1 MSEYGLSGRL
11 SSAASLVRVG
21 ARLADIGTDHAYLP
35 ITLLK
40 CGKIKSAV
48 CSDVN
53 EGPLARAK
61 ENVEEAGLSS
71 AVTLM
76 LCPGAASL
84 SGMAITDYA
93 VCGMGGELIA
103 SIIEEAPHLRDGDI
117 RLILQPMSKAEA
129 LRKYLWEN
137 GFSIDREVYSSD
149 DGKYYVCL
157 LAHFSGQREAYT
169 DSELYF
175 GKSVREAAESKEGRA
190 YIEAK
195 LSSLRRARDGK
206 AKSGKTDSK
215 EAQIVNKIEH
225 LLVKG

>member
-11 SSAASLVRVG
+11 SSAASLVREG
-21 ARLADIGTDHAYLP
+21 ARLADVGTDHAYLP
-35 ITLLK
+35 IALLK
-40 CGKIKSAV
+40 CGKINSAV
-48 CSDVN
+48 CSDIN
-53 EGPLARAK
+53 EGPLARAR
-61 ENVEEAGLSS
+61 ENVEKAGLSS

-76 LCPGAASL
+76 LSSGAASL
-84 SGMAITDYA
+84 SGMAITDYT

-103 SIIEEAPHLRDGDI
+103 SIIEDAPHLKDRNI

-129 LRKYLWEN
+129 LRKYLWDN

-157 LAHFSGQREAYT
+157 LAHFSGNVEPYT
-169 DSELYF
+169 VGELYF
-175 GKSVREAAESKEGRA
+175 GKNVAEAAGTEDGRA
-190 YIEAK
+190 YIEVK

-206 AKSGKTDSK
+206 AKSGENDSI
-215 EAQIVNKIEH
+215 EAQIVNNIEH